1 MTDWSF
7 MKTGNDPTQH
17 LSQPDTSLVKAYAS
31 IFLTFSQHGLA
42 HAGNYTV
49 GKGRRVVT
57 VDDIKRGMKYEV
69 FKFMDR
75 DDNLDNIEKWKNIIE
90 SEQDDDSDSLSF
102 ESELSDVD
110 DNMDGDNDDNDNN
123 DNMDGDNDD
132 ICCDNDICDDD
143 VVIDKVFIEE
153 MDNIDSKWEEWVPQN
168 HFESALRERINQM

>member
-90 SEQDDDSDSLSF
+90 SEQDDDSDSLSI

-110 DNMDGDNDDNDNN
+110 DGNDNIDGDNNDDNN
-123 DNMDGDNDD
+123 DNDDDD

>member
-17 LSQPDTSLVKAYAS
+17 ISQPDTSLVKAYAS

-90 SEQDDDSDSLSF
+90 SEQEEDSDSLSI

-110 DNMDGDNDDNDNN
+110 DNNMDGDNDDD
-123 DNMDGDNDD
+123 DNDD

>member
-17 LSQPDTSLVKAYAS
+17 ISQPDTSLVKAYAS

-90 SEQDDDSDSLSF
+90 SEQEEDSDSLSI

-110 DNMDGDNDDNDNN
+110 DDNQAISNDDNN
-123 DNMDGDNDD
+123 DDDNDD

-143 VVIDKVFIEE
+143 VVINKVFIEE

>member
-17 LSQPDTSLVKAYAS
+17 ISQPDTSLVKAYAS

-90 SEQDDDSDSLSF
+90 SEQEEDSDSLSI

-110 DNMDGDNDDNDNN
+110 DDNQAISNDDNN
-123 DNMDGDNDD
+123 DDDNDD
-132 ICCDNDICDDD
+132 ICCDKDICDDD